1 VKAPV
6 SGDVLPFTP
15 WMSRDAG
22 VPLPDSVDVERQ
34 HQEQQQQQQ

>member
-1 VKAPV
+1 VKPPV

-22 VPLPDSVDVERQ
+22 APLPDPAEAER
-34 HQEQQQQQQ
+34 QQQQQQQQ